1 MAFVDAEPLK
11 LESEIREENRRIRL
25 LRRLVDFALATIAQS
40 SVSHGDALR
49 MVEGVKQRACELFPG
64 KEATFDLIYRPRFR
78 RLIAEKYG
86 LH

>member
-1 MAFVDAEPLK
+1 MASLDIGPAN
-11 LESEIREENRRIRL
+11 LESEIREENRRIRR

-40 SVSHGDALR
+40 SLPHADALR
-49 MVEGVKQRACELFPG
+49 IVDGVKQRASELFPG
-64 KEATFDLIYRPRFR
+64 KEATFDLIYSPRFR